1 MSLCS
6 FFRIRL
12 SAFTLNANNQS
23 VSTDVIRSRRM
34 DPRWKHPSLQRSVQI
49 YRQRLWLKF
58 LSLLRIVFAL
68 LVNPSDIESYNYGRP
83 SKTILKQFKVT
94 VRAPCRLGSSCLN
107 QSPSRHTALISDFGH
122 SISSIW
128 LCLCRPFSWS
138 CLSIWKDTVI
148 KIYISKYITSWPAKK
163 TVEVNLDPR
172 QLFHTS
178 LPSKPW
184 KGEAART
191 KNSGTIKAFMLP
203 SVLC

>member
-148 KIYISKYITSWPAKK
+148 KIYISKIYHFMACEEDCGGESRSK
-163 TVEVNLDPR
+163 TIVPHLSTLETLER
-172 QLFHTS
+172 RS
-178 LPSKPW
+178 SK
-184 KGEAART
+184 
-191 KNSGTIKAFMLP
+191 N
-203 SVLC
+203 